1 MTSPETN
8 QEDTKKAKMMQKRL
22 GNQYLEKESCR
33 QVTHAQTQH
42 ALGEAV
48 PGEDKE
54 ITNWYKVIP

>member
-1 MTSPETN
+1 
-8 QEDTKKAKMMQKRL
+8 MMRKRL
-22 GNQYLEKESCR
+22 DNLYLEKESCR

-54 ITNWYKVIP
+54 ITNWYKIIP